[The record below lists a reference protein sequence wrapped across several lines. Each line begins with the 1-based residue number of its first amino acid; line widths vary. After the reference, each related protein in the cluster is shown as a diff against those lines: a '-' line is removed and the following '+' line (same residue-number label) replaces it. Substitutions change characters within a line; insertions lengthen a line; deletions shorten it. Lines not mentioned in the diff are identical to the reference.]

1 MTPKEK
7 YIAIISNDTLKK
19 ADAIVVLEGDGLWRI
34 AEGARLYKEGWAP
47 VVVLSGGLDNPPH
60 SIPVRRMLPHLLA
73 EGVPEDA
80 VLLEEKSQHT
90 RHQADEVAMLSKER
104 GWRSVIIVASHY
116 HQYRAFLTFLKAFS
130 DAGADRAV
138 LLINAP
144 VRDLT
149 WFEKADSQ
157 DARHTMLE
165 SEFERIERY
174 GKEGHLATFEDAI
187 AYQAWKESQL

>member
-47 VVVLSGGLDNPPH
+47 VVVLSDQGREEGSHQRDQRDQR
-60 SIPVRRMLPHLLA
+60 IA